1 MWRYKV
7 YEVDWPLSRITC
19 VWVLIIIIIII
30 IIIRIICLLLLRG
43 KQKLKSK

>member
-30 IIIRIICLLLLRG
+30 IIRIICLLLLRG